1 MKAAQMY
8 KYLFA
13 VGAFMIPMGL
23 AFLADNVRLIY
34 LIVLASVAGVQ
45 ILVSIFSIY
54 SLSLIQQQT
63 PNELL
68 GKVMA
73 YIATITLCAQPLG
86 QMMYGIL
93 FDAFSS
99 NIIWI
104 MVGSAACIMLISLM
118 ARNAFLYYGYNDK

>member
-1 MKAAQMY
+1 
-8 KYLFA
+8 
-13 VGAFMIPMGL
+13 MIPMGL

-93 FDAFSS
+93 FDTFSG

-104 MVGSAACIMLISLM
+104 MIGSAACIMLISLM
-118 ARNAFLYYGYNDK
+118 ARNAFLYYGYNVKCHEACYSKDIIER

>member
-1 MKAAQMY
+1 
-8 KYLFA
+8 
-13 VGAFMIPMGL
+13 MIPMGL

-104 MVGSAACIMLISLM
+104 MIGSAACIMLISLM
-118 ARNAFLYYGYNDK
+118 ARNAFLYYGYNDKCQEACYSKDIIER